1 MILAAGV
8 MIRASSGRVL
18 LMKRSD
24 TGLWAFPGGHIED
37 GETADKAAWRETFEE
52 TGYRLGSVGALLMRR
67 VKDDVDF
74 STFAAECEDEF
85 VPNLDHE
92 HSAFGWIL
100 PEDAMGELAS

>member
-8 MIRASSGRVL
+8 MIRAASGRVL

-37 GETADKAAWRETFEE
+37 GETADKAAWRECFEE
-52 TGYRLGSVGALLMRR
+52 TGYRLGSVGPLLMRR

-74 STFAAECEDEF
+74 STFFAECDDEF
-85 VPNLDHE
+85 VPRLDHE
-92 HSAFGWIL
+92 HTSFGWVS
-100 PEDAMGELAS
+100 PEDAMGVLAA